1 MERGLGDIGRDAPA
15 PAPPGSEQGP
25 IDEMNRS
32 LEENPDPTH
41 RYVQLAT
48 VRPDGTPACR
58 TVVFRGFMPDA
69 VAGLPSCALQF
80 TTDTLSEKAAE
91 LAANSAAEACWWFP
105 TSQEQYRVQGR
116 LRLITDALSEEA
128 DEEEAAL
135 AKARRVMWA
144 KMSPRA
150 RLSWLWPAPKSV
162 RPADATAE
170 QDEADYSPVVSNATQ
185 PTVSRPFLARFPPF
199 FRRSFALS
207 GFLAPRRRER
217 AKNGEKWA
225 KFGGET
231 GEKQRWLSGVG
242 HSCDLWWR
250 RRSRGRGRAAGV
262 GCRRG

>member
-15 PAPPGSEQGP
+15 PQAAPPGSELGP

-32 LEENPDPTH
+32 LQENPDPTH

-58 TVVFRGFMPDA
+58 TVVFRGFMADA

-128 DEEEAAL
+128 GEEEAAL

-150 RLSWLWPAPKSV
+150 RLSWLWPAPKSE
-162 RPADATAE
+162 RPADATTE
-170 QDEADYSPVVSNATQ
+170 QDEADYSPV
-185 PTVSRPFLARFPPF
+185 LPPESEPAG
-199 FRRSFALS
+199 RYPVTEGDPDSVENTGVPLPRFALLLLVPTAVDHFQLA
-207 GFLAPRRRER
+207 GFPQRRAIYTLRDPETAPSLLGPD
-217 AKNGEKWA
+217 AW
-225 KFGGET
+225 
-231 GEKQRWLSGVG
+231 QRTWVSP
-242 HSCDLWWR
+242 
-250 RRSRGRGRAAGV
+250 
-262 GCRRG
+262 